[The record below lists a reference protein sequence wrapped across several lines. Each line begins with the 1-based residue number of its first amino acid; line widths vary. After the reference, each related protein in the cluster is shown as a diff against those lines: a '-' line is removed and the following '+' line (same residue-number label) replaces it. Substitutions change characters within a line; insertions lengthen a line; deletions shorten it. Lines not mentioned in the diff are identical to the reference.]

1 MDDITRIVIDA
12 MGGDNAPTCNIQ
24 GAVDSVNIHKDVH
37 IILVGKE
44 DGIAPDSKLVYF
56 SSSGSTADRLQ
67 ALRRIVE
74 INKNSSPDDKI
85 KVLSIRFMIEFQINR

>member
-44 DGIAPDSKLVYF
+44 DI
-56 SSSGSTADRLQ
+56 
-67 ALRRIVE
+67 
-74 INKNSSPDDKI
+74 I
-85 KVLSIRFMIEFQINR
+85 KEG

>member
-1 MDDITRIVIDA
+1 MDDITRIVVDA

-44 DGIAPDSKLVYF
+44 DIIKEGFIEEYYKQDLLF
-56 SSSGSTADRLQ
+56 NGRL
-67 ALRRIVE
+67 LDYR
-74 INKNSSPDDKI
+74 N
-85 KVLSIRFMIEFQINR
+85 